1 MLSRVAE
8 NLYWLGRY
16 LERAD
21 NIARLAE
28 VNYQVAVEQP
38 GAAAD
43 TWSAVIAALSVQD
56 EFAAARAVHPDLD
69 PAQFVVLSPEHPGS
83 LRSVISEARRL
94 ARELRE
100 HISREVF
107 EEINGLYLGTGR
119 GVADEQT
126 LRALYRSVKRS
137 VAATIGM
144 FDNTVLLNEG
154 REWFRCGLFL
164 ERADMMCRIIDAK
177 YFILL
182 PSRDEVGGPLDRYQW
197 MAILRSASA
206 LEAFRKQYRGA
217 VTAER
222 VLELLLFD
230 PEFPRSL
237 IFCVTAFKMHF
248 VRATMHSPAAR
259 TVHAAR
265 DAALLELDL
274 RATNA
279 EDVVTNGLHEFL
291 DDMEARI
298 LRIDAALSENLLRA
312 QAVEPG
318 R

>member
-16 LERAD
+16 IERAD
-21 NIARLAE
+21 NIARLAD
-28 VNYQVAVEQP
+28 VNYQVAIEQP
-38 GAAAD
+38 DDDGA
-43 TWSAVIAALSVQD
+43 TWSAVIAALG
-56 EFAAARAVHPDLD
+56 AREEYAEARRARPDLD
-69 PAQFVVLSPEHPGS
+69 PAQFVVTSAEHPGS
-83 LRSVISEARRL
+83 LRAAISEARHL

-107 EEINGLYLGTGR
+107 EEINGLYLETGR
-119 GVADEQT
+119 GATDEQS
-126 LRALYRSVKRS
+126 LRELYRAVKRS

-144 FDNTVLLNEG
+144 FDNTVLLIEG

-164 ERADMMCRIIDAK
+164 ERADMISRIIDAK

-182 PSRDEVGGPLDRYQW
+182 PDRDEVGGPLDRYQW

-206 LEAFRKQYRGA
+206 LEAFRKRYRGA

-222 VLELLLFD
+222 VIGLLMFD

-237 IFCVTAFKMHF
+237 LFCVMAFKLHF
-248 VRATMHSPAAR
+248 VRATMQSPPAR
-259 TVHAAR
+259 TVQAAR
-265 DAALLELDL
+265 EAALLELEL
-274 RATNA
+274 RASNA
-279 EDVVTNGLHEFL
+279 AHVVATGLHEFL
-291 DDMEARI
+291 DSVE
-298 LRIDAALSENLLRA
+298 LRLLRVDESLTQQLLHA
-312 QAVEPG
+312 LPLESA